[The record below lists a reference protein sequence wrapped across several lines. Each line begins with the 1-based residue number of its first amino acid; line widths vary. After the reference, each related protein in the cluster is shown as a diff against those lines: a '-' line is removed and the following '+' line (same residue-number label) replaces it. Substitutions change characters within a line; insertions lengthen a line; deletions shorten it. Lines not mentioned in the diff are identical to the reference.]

1 MNICASVICDELF
14 ILPSFDLWVVKM
26 IVSNPTIHLAHKS
39 CSKKLW
45 HITDSHLLMTI
56 VIHDG
61 RSWLCTCSKL
71 YVLTVT
77 LMHVFVA
84 PFTVSKGTKHINSQ
98 EFCMQSEIVNIIVS
112 RAVCYDTAHYLDV
125 VDQNA
130 GQ

>member
-1 MNICASVICDELF
+1 MNICVSVICDELF

-39 CSKKLW
+39 CRKKLR

-61 RSWLCTCSKL
+61 RSWLCTCSDL

-84 PFTVSKGTKHINSQ
+84 PFTVQRGLN
-98 EFCMQSEIVNIIVS
+98 V
-112 RAVCYDTAHYLDV
+112 
-125 VDQNA
+125 
-130 GQ
+130 